1 MADRAEQ
8 ANKYMEDK
16 MFFTPRMFKVTN
28 TLAPEVGERFADFYE
43 SVWADGNL
51 SRKIKELMFVSIG
64 VAYMSPRCII
74 HVQPAIKAG
83 ATDGEI
89 FEAVSVGMLAAG
101 FVAQALGTKVPPLG
115 ESVTARVSTGVL
127 FRVLGV
133 AGLDY
138 KKEESYVLLDR
149 LLEEAER
156 QRG

>member
-8 ANKYMEDK
+8 ANKYMEEK

-43 SVWADGNL
+43 TVWADGNL
-51 SRKIKELMFVSIG
+51 PRKIKELMFVSIG

-101 FVAQALGTKVPPLG
+101 FVPGGPGIPYAFEYAAKTLDIAAKIRKGDDFEYLPAPKFDK
-115 ESVTARVSTGVL
+115 GV
-127 FRVLGV
+127 G
-133 AGLDY
+133 
-138 KKEESYVLLDR
+138 
-149 LLEEAER
+149 
-156 QRG
+156 

>member
-16 MFFTPRMFKVTN
+16 MFFTPRMFKVIN
-28 TLAPEVGERFADFYE
+28 QLAPEVGERFADFYA

-51 SRKIKELMFVSIG
+51 PRKIKELMFVSIG
-64 VAYMSPRCII
+64 VSYMSPRCII

-101 FVAQALGTKVPPLG
+101 FVPGGPGIPYAFEYAAKTLDIAAKIRKGDDFEYLPAPKFDK
-115 ESVTARVSTGVL
+115 GV
-127 FRVLGV
+127 G
-133 AGLDY
+133 
-138 KKEESYVLLDR
+138 
-149 LLEEAER
+149 
-156 QRG
+156 

>member
-8 ANKYMEDK
+8 ANKYMEEK

-43 SVWADGNL
+43 TVWADGNL
-51 SRKIKELMFVSIG
+51 PRKIKELMFVSIG

-101 FVAQALGTKVPPLG
+101 FVPGGPGIPYAFEYAAKTLDIAAKIRKGDDFEYLPAPKFDK
-115 ESVTARVSTGVL
+115 GVC
-127 FRVLGV
+127 
-133 AGLDY
+133 
-138 KKEESYVLLDR
+138 
-149 LLEEAER
+149 
-156 QRG
+156 

>member
-8 ANKYMEDK
+8 ANKYMEEK

-51 SRKIKELMFVSIG
+51 PRKIKELMFVSIG

-101 FVAQALGTKVPPLG
+101 FVPGGPGIPYAFEYAAKTLDIAGKIRKG
-115 ESVTARVSTGVL
+115 EDFEYLPGPKFNKGV
-127 FRVLGV
+127 
-133 AGLDY
+133 
-138 KKEESYVLLDR
+138 E
-149 LLEEAER
+149 
-156 QRG
+156 

>member
-8 ANKYMEDK
+8 ANKYMEEK

-28 TLAPEVGERFADFYE
+28 QLAPEVGERFADFYE
-43 SVWADGNL
+43 TVWADGNL
-51 SRKIKELMFVSIG
+51 PRKIKELMFVSIG

-101 FVAQALGTKVPPLG
+101 FVPGGPGIPYAFEYAAKTLDIAGKIRKGDDFEYLPAPKFD
-115 ESVTARVSTGVL
+115 TGV
-127 FRVLGV
+127 G
-133 AGLDY
+133 
-138 KKEESYVLLDR
+138 
-149 LLEEAER
+149 
-156 QRG
+156 